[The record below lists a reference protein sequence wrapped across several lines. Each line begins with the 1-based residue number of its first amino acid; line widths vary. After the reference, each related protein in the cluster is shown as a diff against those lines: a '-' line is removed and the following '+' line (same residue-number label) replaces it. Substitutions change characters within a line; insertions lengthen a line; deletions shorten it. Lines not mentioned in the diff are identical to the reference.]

1 MTTVANCRCSS
12 VVEQRSPKPRV
23 GGSIP
28 STFANPYVAQ
38 LDSAGGFY
46 LLGCRFESCRAGQS
60 NGCED
65 NQPAR
70 RWGVRA
76 LPIPGAVGDDCTDS
90 SCQSGGLTAAG
101 HQQLPRT
108 AASACAGAFPINEPP
123 HAFDDTPSDALQN
136 CATIRGGSFM
146 GKAA

>member
-1 MTTVANCRCSS
+1 
-12 VVEQRSPKPRV
+12 
-23 GGSIP
+23 
-28 STFANPYVAQ
+28 
-38 LDSAGGFY
+38 
-46 LLGCRFESCRAGQS
+46 
-60 NGCED
+60 
-65 NQPAR
+65 
-70 RWGVRA
+70 
-76 LPIPGAVGDDCTDS
+76 VGDDCTDS